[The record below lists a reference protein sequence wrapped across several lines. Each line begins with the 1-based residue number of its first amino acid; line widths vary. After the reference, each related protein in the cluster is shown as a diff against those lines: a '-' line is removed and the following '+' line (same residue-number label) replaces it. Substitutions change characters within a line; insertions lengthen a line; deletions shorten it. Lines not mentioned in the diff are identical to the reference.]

1 MNSKHFLVLLFALS
15 LHCTT
20 VFSSNTWVNLVF
32 QNATCIEKD
41 EEGVRRPSKTPPHIQ
56 LSLNVSYDD
65 VNKQLLFEDTEENSY
80 TYAILDLSNSVVTEG
95 ILNFENLDI
104 IPLNLDWAE
113 SGEYTLI
120 IRFGDF
126 EFSGS
131 FEVE

>member
-1 MNSKHFLVLLFALS
+1 MKSKFLISLSIAILMQCSVVFAESTGITPVYLNYK
-15 LHCTT
+15 
-20 VFSSNTWVNLVF
+20 NTPKINGWN
-32 QNATCIEKD
+32 K
-41 EEGVRRPSKTPPHIQ
+41 PSKSPVRLQ

-80 TYAILDLSNSVVTEG
+80 TYAILDSSNSVVTEG